1 MIRKE
6 SEDVLNMLLVKLF
19 NDILKIEAAAIKQG
33 ECSDLSV
40 TENHIIEAIGKN
52 REMTMTEVAK
62 DLEITVGTLTTAI
75 NRLIK
80 KEYVERRRIE
90 EDRRVVMI
98 ELTEKGTLAYKVH
111 EKFHEEM
118 IDHVL
123 EELGVSEE
131 EVLISSLDKLDKF
144 FQKKLELMKSKEN

>member
-33 ECSDLSV
+33 EFSDLSV
-40 TENHIIEAIGKN
+40 TENHIIEAIGKD

-90 EDRRVVMI
+90 EDRRVVLI
-98 ELTEKGTLAYKVH
+98 KLTKLL
-111 EKFHEEM
+111 
-118 IDHVL
+118 I
-123 EELGVSEE
+123 
-131 EVLISSLDKLDKF
+131 LIS
-144 FQKKLELMKSKEN
+144 EN